1 MDTIQGL
8 GWKSGMDEMIRWKD
22 EMRACYCIC
31 GWPCAFEATCS
42 KRLWPTGHL
51 PKSVLWTENWH
62 RMHCLKQG
70 DLWIHE
76 EKDSTDQSPLS
87 GRIFL
92 YRLGSWHQNCGQVL
106 KIVKCL
112 QAHCWIWPKHKPR
125 QVMIIFTIWWHLRSG
140 LEGLKAWCFEIPQA
154 IDKFPRSQTMSDF
167 RLPCMEKYGICGAT
181 SATVWNA
188 WKHFWDLGFGQ
199 VWTTSS

>member
-1 MDTIQGL
+1 M
-8 GWKSGMDEMIRWKD
+8 RWGPVTVFLDDHVPLKPRVQKGYD
-22 EMRACYCIC
+22 QQV
-31 GWPCAFEATCS
+31 TC
-42 KRLWPTGHL
+42 
-51 PKSVLWTENWH
+51 PKAYY
-62 RMHCLKQG
+62 RMNCLKQG
-70 DLWIHE
+70 DLWIQE

-92 YRLGSWHQNCGQVL
+92 YRLGSWHQNCGQAL

-140 LEGLKAWCFEIPQA
+140 LEDLKAWCFEIPQA

-167 RLPCMEKYGICGAT
+167 RLPCMEKYGICGA
-181 SATVWNA
+181 
-188 WKHFWDLGFGQ
+188 HFCHSLKRLETLLGFGIWAGLDDFI
-199 VWTTSS
+199 VKVPG